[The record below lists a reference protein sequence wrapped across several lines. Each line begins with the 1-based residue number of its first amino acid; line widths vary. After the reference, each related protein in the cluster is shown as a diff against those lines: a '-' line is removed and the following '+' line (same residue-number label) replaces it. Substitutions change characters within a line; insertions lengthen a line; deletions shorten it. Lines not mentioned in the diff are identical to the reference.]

1 MYIMLIT
8 YCITHPE
15 VNTILTRWGLIHVV
29 YSLKLAKS

>member
-8 YCITHPE
+8 YCITHPD
-15 VNTILTRWGLIHVV
+15 VNTILTRWGLIV